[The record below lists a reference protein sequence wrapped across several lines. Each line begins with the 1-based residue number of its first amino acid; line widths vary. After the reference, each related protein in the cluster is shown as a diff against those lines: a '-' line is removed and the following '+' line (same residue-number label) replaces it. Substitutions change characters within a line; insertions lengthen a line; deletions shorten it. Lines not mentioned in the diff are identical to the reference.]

1 MTEAEQKL
9 LERLIDMAVGIGLTV
24 KVVPGSRPRDPLG
37 AMVSGSTVVL
47 PLKRNKECA
56 TFGSSLQEV
65 IVIREP
71 KATLRTYQFSAER
84 HADEDQALR
93 DIVETFQRLGD
104 LLGGPSQILVLEAQ
118 GAPDFHRAE
127 GYTWL
132 NAAVCCVRHRTGG

>member
-24 KVVPGSRPRDPLG
+24 KVVPG
-37 AMVSGSTVVL
+37 SGSTVVL